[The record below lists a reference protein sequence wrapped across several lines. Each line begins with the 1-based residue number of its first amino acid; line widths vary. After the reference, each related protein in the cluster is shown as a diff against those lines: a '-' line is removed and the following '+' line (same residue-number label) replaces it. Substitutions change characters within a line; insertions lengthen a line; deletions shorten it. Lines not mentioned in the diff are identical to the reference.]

1 VNPIIFLIIVGNTR
15 SLRITLNMFSFST
28 SCLSWI
34 SHPRTSLVLT
44 AIASGWDGTAESV
57 MFHQGVAVFELPQ
70 VGRDLHASHSFHG
83 ADLPGQQVVEV
94 LDITASDRCEEV
106 RRTGCGADELDF
118 RELTEGVPGSF

>member
-1 VNPIIFLIIVGNTR
+1 
-15 SLRITLNMFSFST
+15 M
-28 SCLSWI
+28 
-34 SHPRTSLVLT
+34 LT
-44 AIASGWDGTAESV
+44 AIASGWGGTAESV

-94 LDITASDRCEEV
+94 LDITASDRREEV